1 MGDRG
6 RSCHLLSD
14 LLQVPRLPVQQLR
27 GRLDA
32 PADVPGRAEGERGV
46 GTTEVVE
53 VVRTEVEREVGTT
66 EVEEVRAGGGGAAH
80 GFHSGIACLN
90 WSGSMWQMFSRGK

>member
-14 LLQVPRLPVQQLR
+14 LLQVPRLSVQQLR

-53 VVRTEVEREVGTT
+53 V
-66 EVEEVRAGGGGAAH
+66 RAGGGGAAH
-80 GFHSGIACLN
+80 DFHSGIACLN